1 MIHVKNVKYATKF
14 LFVLSLFF
22 LNMSVILKKKSE
34 TVQKSLNLG
43 EALDTPRPDLPS
55 GSVSG
60 V

>member
-1 MIHVKNVKYATKF
+1 MPQSFY
-14 LFVLSLFF
+14 LFSLFF
-22 LNMSVILKKKSE
+22 FLICQLYLKKKSE
-34 TVQKSLNLG
+34 MVQKSLNLG